1 MRFIAEI
8 IPYNEARLYLSKRF
22 SRERTSQ
29 EIEKNRF
36 KKDSVPSYDFTYI
49 EKIAELER
57 DLDREFEVTELMTRY
72 FKPLKLKEERP
83 SDPIS
88 IGAMLLNSPQMLAEE
103 ATIDTVIEYFRENTL
118 DDNMPHFFKSYL
130 LPIGVGDD
138 NKHTLNDFMQLTN
151 ELLADS
157 EEKWAF
163 VDAAMNPIEHL
174 QKLKPLVSAVTE
186 FIRKRC
192 IEFDPL
198 VKHVGEFITSKAD
211 RDELFINMIHLS
223 EEKLE
228 TSLVYPSLFLFSEA
242 IFTHYPNC
250 ADQIIEL
257 GCYLDVLVKYRKQS
271 NDPEVH
277 LSLLKVL
284 ADNTRFNVLHG
295 LCDSSFYGLM
305 LADRFGVTRN
315 AMYYQLEKLA
325 GFGLL
330 SVELDERRTMYTM
343 NKKAVFDKLTALRD
357 YLVNGWKP
365 DDYKE

>member
-1 MRFIAEI
+1 MKYFAEI

-36 KKDSVPSYDFTYI
+36 KKDSVPNYDFTCI
-49 EKIAELER
+49 EKIAQLER
-57 DLDREFEVTELMTRY
+57 DLDREFEVTELMKRY
-72 FKPLKLKEERP
+72 FKPLKLREERP

-88 IGAMLLNSPQMLAEE
+88 IGAMLLNSPQMLTEE

-192 IEFDPL
+192 AEFGPL
-198 VKHVGEFITSKAD
+198 VKHIGEYIASKAD
-211 RDELFINMIHLS
+211 RDELFVDMIHFS
-223 EEKLE
+223 EEE
-228 TSLVYPSLFLFSEA
+228 MDTSVVFPSLFLFSEV
-242 IFTHYPNC
+242 IFTHYSNR
-250 ADQIIEL
+250 ADQVITL
-257 GCYLDVLVKYRKQS
+257 GCYIDVLVKYRKQS
-271 NDPEVH
+271 LDPEAH
-277 LSLLKVL
+277 ISLLKVL
-284 ADNTRFNVLHG
+284 ADNMRFNVLHG
-295 LCDSSFYGLM
+295 LCDNSSYGLV
-305 LADRFGVTRN
+305 LADEFGVTRN
-315 AMYYQLEKLA
+315 AMYYQLEKLV
-325 GFGLL
+325 GYGLL
-330 SVELDERRTMYTM
+330 SVEYDERRLMYTM
-343 NKKAVFDKLTALRD
+343 NKKAVFEKLTALRD

-365 DDYKE
+365 EDYKE